1 MKRSL
6 LVFLILILSAL
17 SSLSV
22 WAKDA
27 QLPSALGYIN
37 DFVNV
42 VSPSDQE
49 EINRFSK
56 ELEANTAAQVA
67 VAIVETTEPETIEE
81 YSVRLFKKWGIGQK
95 GKDNGV
101 LFLIATK
108 DHTLRIEVGYGL
120 EGVLTDAICSGI
132 INQIVV
138 PQFKQGQISKGI
150 LEGSKAIISL
160 IAKEHGVAITGQEA
174 QVYETFHQD
183 LGGLWLIILVF
194 ILIFI
199 FYASSFRRSGI
210 GWYGYSGGRD
220 GLGGGFGGGSG
231 GGFGGFGG
239 FGGGGSGGGGSSG
252 KW

>member
-1 MKRSL
+1 MKRFLSVFF
-6 LVFLILILSAL
+6 LVSSCLL
-17 SSLSV
+17 SSSV
-22 WAKDA
+22 LAKDTP
-27 QLPSALGYIN
+27 LPSALGYIN

-42 VSPSDQE
+42 VSPSDQDE
-49 EINRFSK
+49 MNRFSK

-67 VAIVETTEPETIEE
+67 VAIVETTEPETIEQ
-81 YSVRLFKKWGIGQK
+81 YSVRLFKQWGIGQK

-160 IAKEHGVAITGQEA
+160 IAKEHGVTITGQEA

-183 LGGLWLIILVF
+183 LDGLWLIVFIF

-220 GLGGGFGGGSG
+220 GLGGGFGGSSG
-231 GGFGGFGG
+231 GGFGG